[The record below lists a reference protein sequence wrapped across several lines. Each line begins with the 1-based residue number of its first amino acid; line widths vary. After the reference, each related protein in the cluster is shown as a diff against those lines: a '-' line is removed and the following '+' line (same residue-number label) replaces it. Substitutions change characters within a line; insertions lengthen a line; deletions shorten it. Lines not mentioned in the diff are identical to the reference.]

1 MISMKKIVAL
11 AAVVCSTLA
20 GVAFAETITIA
31 TGEYEPWTG
40 EKTKYG
46 GFVNRVVREAFARKG
61 VQVTYSYVPWKR
73 AEAEVKEGK
82 VQASSFW
89 FPNPDLDKDFVLS
102 EPISNHRELF
112 FHLKSKPLPKWT
124 KLEDLAT
131 LTFGVTRGY
140 SYTAELWNMG
150 KNGKLKLDEASADE
164 QNFRKLLSERI
175 NVFPM
180 DEVSGWKLLSDEKKF
195 AAGTKDLIAVD
206 ARPLKITLGHLRF
219 PKNGPETKILVEKFN
234 AGLADMKKDGTYEKY
249 YDDMFK
255 GIY

>member
-112 FHLKSKPLPKWT
+112 FSPQVQAVAK
-124 KLEDLAT
+124 
-131 LTFGVTRGY
+131 
-140 SYTAELWNMG
+140 
-150 KNGKLKLDEASADE
+150 
-164 QNFRKLLSERI
+164 
-175 NVFPM
+175 M
-180 DEVSGWKLLSDEKKF
+180 DEIGGLGNLDVRRNTRLLLHGGVVEYGQKWKIKT
-195 AAGTKDLIAVD
+195 G
-206 ARPLKITLGHLRF
+206 
-219 PKNGPETKILVEKFN
+219 
-234 AGLADMKKDGTYEKY
+234 
-249 YDDMFK
+249 
-255 GIY
+255 